1 MQRSIKGYPLLFGY
15 LGIFII
21 LTGIFNLIP
30 LVMLFV
36 FPNEAMHWWK
46 FAVPGVSAI
55 IIGFLMTL
63 ILKDKKVERMQ
74 RFEDAVFLVS
84 MWGISILIS
93 SVPFLL
99 SGYDF
104 TRSLFEV
111 TSGLSTTGATT
122 FLAHTLPNI
131 YIFYRSILLFFG
143 GVGLVLVITSTVS
156 DRYGMKLYVAEGH
169 QDRLM
174 SNLAKSARLI
184 LMIYLGYITVGTL
197 LYVMFGMPWF
207 DAINH
212 SISAVA
218 TGGFSTENESIGAYR
233 TLVGHTESLGIEIV
247 SMILMLLGATS
258 FVIHAYLFRGEFKK
272 ALKHNEINLFLIVA
286 VIFLTGMIINLN
298 TWGGES
304 LELSIR
310 DSFFQFIAS
319 ITTTGLQTVNSMNA
333 LPSLFKVLIILLMI
347 IGGQLG
353 STAGALKQGRVALAF
368 KSSFWYIR
376 DKMSHTRTVRSNFI
390 LRNGKYEIVSDVE
403 IRHNYAFIII
413 YGLILLAGSF
423 IFMSFGYG
431 FENSLFEFAAL
442 LGSTGYSVGIIHS
455 NAPLPILWTGIIGM
469 FIGRLEFT
477 VIVVAVMKLF
487 LDIRRKEIL

>member
-1 MQRSIKGYPLLFGY
+1 MQKSIKGYPLLFGY

-30 LVMLFV
+30 LLMLFA
-36 FPNEAMHWWK
+36 FPNEVIHWWK
-46 FAVPGVSAI
+46 FAIPGVSAI
-55 IIGFLMTL
+55 IIGFLLTL
-63 ILKDKKVERMQ
+63 ILKGKKVERMQ
-74 RFEDAVFLVS
+74 RFEDAVFLVV
-84 MWGISILIS
+84 MWATSILIS

-99 SGYDF
+99 NGYSF
-104 TRSLFEV
+104 IRSLFEV

-122 FLAHTLPNI
+122 FEAHTLPSI

-156 DRYGMKLYVAEGH
+156 DRYGMRLYSAEGH
-169 QDRLM
+169 NDKLM

-184 LMIYLGYITVGTL
+184 LSIYAGYITIGTIM
-197 LYVMFGMPWF
+197 YVIFGMPWF

-212 SISAVA
+212 SIAAVA
-218 TGGFSTENESIGAYR
+218 TGGFSTETQSIGAYR
-233 TLVGHTESLGIEIV
+233 TLVGHAESIGIEVV
-247 SMILMLLGATS
+247 SIILMLLGATS
-258 FVIHAYLFRGEFKK
+258 FLIHAFLFRGEIKK
-272 ALKHNEINLFLIVA
+272 ALKHNEFNLFLVVF
-286 VIFLTGMIINLN
+286 VIFMTAMVINLN

-304 LELSIR
+304 LEISFR
-310 DSFFQFIAS
+310 DSIFQFTSA
-319 ITTTGLQTVNSMNA
+319 ITTSGLQTVASVNA
-333 LPSLFKVLIILLMI
+333 LPSLFKVLMILLMI

-368 KSSFWYIR
+368 KSSFWYFR

-390 LRNGKYEIVSDVE
+390 LRNGKYEIVSDLE

-413 YGLILLAGSF
+413 YGLILLTGSF
-423 IFMSFGYG
+423 VFMSFGHG
-431 FENSLFEFAAL
+431 FENSLFEFASL
-442 LGSTGYSVGIIHS
+442 LGGVGFSVGIIS
-455 NAPLPILWTGIIGM
+455 PTAPDLILWTGMAGM

-477 VIVVAVMKLF
+477 VIVVALMKLF